1 MEILIYFREKKITTF
16 TGVPNH
22 IKMLTA
28 TPFKESFVFNLR
40 ELIVSC

>member
-1 MEILIYFREKKITTF
+1 MEILIYFRKNKQIYR
-16 TGVPNH
+16 GSDH

-40 ELIVSC
+40 ELIPSC